1 MKNLIKTEKGFT
13 LIELMIVVAIIG
25 ILAAIAIPQFSS
37 YRVKAFNSAA
47 EADLRNGMT
56 AEEAYFADN
65 QGYFSAIVSGGAQ
78 ANTFNVN
85 ASTNVTLTLATSGST
100 YTGTSIHSSGDH
112 TYTVTGSVGIIR

>member
-37 YRVKAFNSAA
+37 YRVKAFNAAA
-47 EADLRNGMT
+47 ESDLRNGMT

-65 QGYFSAIVSGGAQ
+65 QAYFSATVSDGTQ
-78 ANTFNVN
+78 NSTYSVN

-100 YTGTSIHSSGDH
+100 YTGTSRHSKGDH
-112 TYTVTGSVGIIR
+112 TYSVTGSTGIIR